1 MSENAL
7 TRAEMVVRVVAQT
20 AVDNET
26 YFCELDA
33 VVGDGDFGYSLA
45 RGFEVVL
52 GDWDSMEYSDVSGL
66 LKKTAIVLSKRIG
79 GTSGPIWGTA
89 FLRAGGALNDTPEP
103 TGEQVIAA
111 MRAAIEG
118 IKQRGNTD
126 LGDKTLLDALV
137 PAVDEL
143 EAALPDGAGTAI
155 ARAAATRTRA
165 GRGNE
170 GDARDARPGVV
181 HRRAQPG
188 LGRRGRDRHRGDVRG
203 GEQGLAGGRAG
214 AGLTVRR
221 QAGQGRGVGRWRIRS
236 AR

>member
-1 MSENAL
+1 MSDTAL
-7 TRAEMVVRVVAQT
+7 SRAQKVVQVIAQT

-52 GDWDSMEYSDVSGL
+52 SDWDTMEYSDPGGL
-66 LKKTAIVLSKRIG
+66 LKKTAIILSKRIG

-89 FLRAGGALNDTPEP
+89 FLRAGSTLGDNADP
-103 TGEQVIAA
+103 TGADVIAA

-126 LGDKTLLDALV
+126 VGDKTLLDALV

-143 EAALPDGAGTAI
+143 EAALPEGGATAI
-155 ARAAATRTRA
+155 DRAAAT
-165 GRGNE
+165 
-170 GDARDARPGVV
+170 ARKSAEATKGML
-181 HRRAQPG
+181 AQ
-188 LGRRGRDRHRGDVRG
+188 RGRASYT
-203 GEQGLAGGRAG
+203 GERSREAADAG
-214 AGLTVRR
+214 AI
-221 QAGQGRGVGRWRIRS
+221 GVAVMFEAVSKAWQETEVEL
-236 AR
+236 A